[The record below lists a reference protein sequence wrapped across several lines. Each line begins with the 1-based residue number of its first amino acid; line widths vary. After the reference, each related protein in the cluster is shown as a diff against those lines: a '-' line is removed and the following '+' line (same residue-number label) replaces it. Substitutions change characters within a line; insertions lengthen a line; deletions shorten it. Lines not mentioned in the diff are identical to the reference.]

1 MSLYTPPSHPTFA
14 QPSPIA
20 AQDLAALHIYCLD
33 IRQLSAQAYVEAET
47 MMSASEQARAAS
59 FVRGKAGYI
68 ASRWLLRKVLGAH
81 LAVAPEAVVFAR
93 SDKGKPYLPGQALQ
107 FSLSHCEH
115 WALLAVGYA
124 ESIGV
129 DVESLKRSRNLN
141 AIAERYYHPSEFAQ
155 LQQLGADGQT
165 SYFYR
170 LWTLKEAFFKALG
183 SGIST
188 GLEKITF
195 GVEGEKIQGAIHG
208 TIQETIRGTMD
219 KSLID
224 NTDAAGAAWH
234 FFQWALSDDH
244 YVALACKSPMPP
256 DVHWHKLAGAP
267 AFP

>member
-1 MSLYTPPSHPTFA
+1 MSLCTPPTTVAFTEATP
-14 QPSPIA
+14 A
-20 AQDLAALHIYCLD
+20 ATLSLGELHIHCLD
-33 IRQLSAQAYVEAET
+33 TRQLSAQDYTKAARI
-47 MMSASEQARAAS
+47 MSASELARAET
-59 FVRGKAGYI
+59 FVRGKTTYI
-68 ASRWLLRKVLGAH
+68 ASRWLLRRTLGAY
-81 LAVAPEAVVFAR
+81 LKVAPETLVFAR

-107 FSLSHCEH
+107 FSLSHSEH
-115 WALLAVGYA
+115 WAVLAVGYA

-129 DVESLKRSRNLN
+129 DIESLKRSRNLS

-155 LQQLGADGQT
+155 LQQLGEGEQT

-195 GVEGEKIQGAIHG
+195 GIEGEKIQGVID
-208 TIQETIRGTMD
+208 Q
-219 KSLID
+219 SLID
-224 NTDAAGAAWH
+224 NTVTAGAGWH

-244 YVALACKSPMPP
+244 YLALASKSPMPP